1 MDLREV
7 GSLSNISQ
15 RKLRYNEIAL
25 IKKYLPVKSM
35 FFSLV
40 FINFKI
46 FRGVLR
52 LGDEFR

>member
-1 MDLREV
+1 VDLREV